1 MMAEPASSI
10 GTKSGNQQLRSV
22 ESDHATAPSPLR
34 TVLTQARTDLWA
46 AHPIVFTGIF
56 SPLRDFVF
64 DPALA
69 ISCVL
74 LPPLLNNAPNL
85 DKLAA
90 MALQYTLFLPIK
102 AMYCHIPHKDPATSD
117 RSLRGASR
125 DAILRT
131 GPNVGKVPKYQP
143 PSDLRSAFQGG
154 ISFAV
159 SAVGDIVGVMT
170 NPRKMKK
177 WVDALGQLKR
187 FLHASGIGD
196 ELEEAM
202 MKPMLR
208 GRLLD
213 NLKILNDWQETFDA
227 DRPQKA
233 KLAVG
238 GDAKDIKDEIREGHR
253 LMRFATAAYGTEMIK
268 SAIDVEVDP
277 AELQS
282 HKQAIAI
289 HTGVEEDD
297 IKYIYAKDDHD
308 HHVLH
313 HFAAVD
319 RKSRNIVLALR
330 GTLSLS
336 GAIVDVQGMAMNFC
350 LGMAHRGMAEMAEQ
364 VWEASGGEI
373 KRLFAQDEYKDFG
386 LIITGHSLGAGTS
399 CLLNIKCHVDRLV
412 GKRPVKCYAF
422 APPPTFHPCNP
433 DATGDGKADPPVLV
447 KKAIENTVAYIHDND
462 AVPFLS
468 ISSVRKL
475 AALLDAVDNTTE
487 YMWFYDRWAI
497 FHEMKSI
504 PQDIFDSVGNAARE
518 EAAEVDGECRMSIPA
533 RIVVWMQKDEENRQ
547 FIGYG
552 CNAADVS
559 KNTVFISQDCLTDHL
574 PEQYEDALDALL
586 ADQVDD

>member
-1 MMAEPASSI
+1 MTEPTASAVAKGS
-10 GTKSGNQQLRSV
+10 SQQLRSV
-22 ESDHATAPSPLR
+22 ENDHATAPSPLR
-34 TVLTQARTDLWA
+34 TVLTQARSDLWS
-46 AHPIVFTGIF
+46 AHPFIF
-56 SPLRDFVF
+56 GSIFNPLRDFVF

-74 LPPLLNNAPNL
+74 LPPLLNNAPTI

-90 MALQYTLFLPIK
+90 TTLQYTLFLPIK
-102 AMYCHIPHKDPATSD
+102 ALYCHVPHKDPAITD

-125 DAILRT
+125 DAILHT
-131 GPNVGKVPKYQP
+131 GPNMGKMPKYQP

-170 NPRKMKK
+170 NPKKMKK
-177 WVDALGQLKR
+177 WVDALGQLKSY
-187 FLHASGIGD
+187 LDASGVGD

-213 NLKILNDWQETFDA
+213 NLKILNDYQEIHDA

-233 KLAVG
+233 KLDVG
-238 GDAKDIKDEIREGHR
+238 GDAKDIRQEIRDGHR

-289 HTGVEEDD
+289 HTGIKEEDV
-297 IKYIYAKDDHD
+297 KYIYAKDDHD

-319 RKSRNIVLALR
+319 RQSKNIVLALR

-350 LGMAHRGMAEMAEQ
+350 LGLAHQGMAEMAEQ
-364 VWEASGGEI
+364 VWEASGEEI
-373 KRLFAQDEYKDFG
+373 KALFEQDEFRDYG

-399 CLLNIKCHVDRLV
+399 CLLNIKCHVDKLV
-412 GKRPVKCYAF
+412 GNRPVTCYAF
-422 APPPTFHPCNP
+422 APPPTFYPCDP
-433 DATGDGKADPPVLV
+433 DATGDGKADPPALV
-447 KKAIENTVAYIHDND
+447 KKAIENTIAYIHDND

-475 AALLDAVDNTTE
+475 AALLDAVDNKTE
-487 YMWFYDRWAI
+487 FMWFYNRWAV
-497 FHEMKSI
+497 FHEMKEI
-504 PQDIFDSVGNAARE
+504 PKDIFESVGEAAKA
-518 EAAEVDGECRMSIPA
+518 EAAEVDGECRMIIPA
-533 RIVVWMQKDEENRQ
+533 RVVIWMQKDEANSKFE
-547 FIGYG
+547 GYG
-552 CNAADVS
+552 CDATKVG
-559 KNTVFISQDCLTDHL
+559 KNTVFMSQDMFSDHL

-586 ADQVDD
+586 ADQNST